1 MLRTCDRHST
11 EISECY
17 SEGNNPLQYPFMP
30 ALQVGS
36 KSQSVYL
43 PVENCLIPGRQR
55 YDAAKLSDVQRKLL
69 NQCRQVDT
77 SIRLLHCMDLMHTL
91 DFHKDQF
98 LNSFGLDLSDHFVQ
112 VPGRLLPAP
121 VMEYKRK
128 KRPTLI
134 RPVNG
139 TWEIGGKQLVEAAAC
154 SNYSIVSFLRR
165 NRLNKVA
172 QFCRTVAIA
181 SNNLGMRISTKADM
195 LIPVATANDL
205 DWALDLI
212 TNVYKQRGLKSP
224 KYLADVKYGVA
235 TYCFMQDVL
244 SNVVHKHCAATATK
258 VGLTVN
264 LNMGGINTR
273 IAKDKDAKTYLVEKY
288 TQVLGVYTMRVDPKD
303 KKSPLV
309 RSMVGNT
316 DTNCVRYE
324 ASVKVE
330 LCPEEAAV
338 SLELQFRECFMSYR
352 SSAGQYPA
360 QVILFVVNVPEKMFQ
375 QEIQRKMEALL
386 AAWRSIG
393 NGKRPN
399 VTIVAV
405 IMNHTVHFAV
415 YDKTMTERGATK
427 APVGTVVGRRI
438 TSADGYDYYICSS
451 ADAQESGRFTKY
463 HVLYDENKLNADVM
477 QLISYYLC
485 YLGGCTTRSITV
497 PAPAYFS
504 YLACKRAKQHLE
516 YYLESKELTVNPRE
530 DTKRSRESLTNA
542 ITVHDNIRNTM
553 YFA

>member
-1 MLRTCDRHST
+1 
-11 EISECY
+11 
-17 SEGNNPLQYPFMP
+17 
-30 ALQVGS
+30 
-36 KSQSVYL
+36 
-43 PVENCLIPGRQR
+43 
-55 YDAAKLSDVQRKLL
+55 
-69 NQCRQVDT
+69 
-77 SIRLLHCMDLMHTL
+77 
-91 DFHKDQF
+91 
-98 LNSFGLDLSDHFVQ
+98 
-112 VPGRLLPAP
+112 
-121 VMEYKRK
+121 
-128 KRPTLI
+128 
-134 RPVNG
+134 
-139 TWEIGGKQLVEAAAC
+139 
-154 SNYSIVSFLRR
+154 
-165 NRLNKVA
+165 
-172 QFCRTVAIA
+172 
-181 SNNLGMRISTKADM
+181 
-195 LIPVATANDL
+195 
-205 DWALDLI
+205 
-212 TNVYKQRGLKSP
+212 
-224 KYLADVKYGVA
+224 
-235 TYCFMQDVL
+235 
-244 SNVVHKHCAATATK
+244 
-258 VGLTVN
+258 
-264 LNMGGINTR
+264 MGGINTR

-288 TQVLGVYTMRVDPKD
+288 TQVLGVHTMRVDPKD